1 MYEVARTVIA
11 ENESAY
17 PELRENE
24 DYIVKVIKAEEERF
38 QKTIDQ
44 GMEQLQQMMASFDGK
59 GGGCLP
65 SVRYL
70 WLPD

>member
-1 MYEVARTVIA
+1 MIA

-44 GMEQLQQMMASFDGK
+44 GYGAASADDGF
-59 GGGCLP
+59 L
-65 SVRYL
+65 
-70 WLPD
+70 